1 MIDTRKIKKL
11 LILNIPYIIVG
22 LIATNIGEAWRMAE
36 GADSSAKLLSL
47 FLFSLLHSGILCR
60 AFTHLICSLV
70 LSVALVCG
78 LQYICEGKM
87 QKSIATMLS
96 MVLLVGEPPKILNL
110 LWLQSLR
117 TM

>member
-47 FLFSLLHSGILCR
+47 FF
-60 AFTHLICSLV
+60 CSPRCIRKSYAE
-70 LSVALVCG
+70 LSP
-78 LQYICEGKM
+78 
-87 QKSIATMLS
+87 T
-96 MVLLVGEPPKILNL
+96 
-110 LWLQSLR
+110 
-117 TM
+117 